1 MWGVS
6 VGGSVFAGETSD
18 VAARRELFEELGI
31 DISFEKLRT
40 SLTVNFEG
48 GFDDFYL
55 IEKDIELTQLKLQY
69 EEVKA
74 VKWASKDEI
83 IKMINN
89 HAFIPYNAYLIELLF
104 FMRNRA
110 GTHTKIDTTSVKLR

>member
-1 MWGVS
+1 MWLQEENFLKS
-6 VGGSVFAGETSD
+6 LGS
-18 VAARRELFEELGI
+18 I
-31 DISFEKLRT
+31 ISFEKLRA

-48 GFDDFYL
+48 VFDDFYL

-89 HAFIPYNAYLIELLF
+89 HAFIPYNVYLIELLF
-104 FMRNRA
+104 FYEKPC
-110 GTHTKIDTTSVKLR
+110 GDTYKGRYYLN